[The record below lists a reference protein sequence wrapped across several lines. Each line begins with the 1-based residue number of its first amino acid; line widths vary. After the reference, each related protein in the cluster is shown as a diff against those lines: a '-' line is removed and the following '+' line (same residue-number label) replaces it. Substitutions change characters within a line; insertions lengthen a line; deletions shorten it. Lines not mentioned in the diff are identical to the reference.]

1 MQAETEAYI
10 TQKQADQQ
18 YLATLDKYA
27 KFANLLKKAQS
38 EMGFDANA
46 ALAYLSNSVV
56 SACSSA

>member
-18 YLATLDKYA
+18 YLATLDRYA

-38 EMGFDANA
+38 EMGFD
-46 ALAYLSNSVV
+46 SNQVYYNTERTGNG
-56 SACSSA
+56 